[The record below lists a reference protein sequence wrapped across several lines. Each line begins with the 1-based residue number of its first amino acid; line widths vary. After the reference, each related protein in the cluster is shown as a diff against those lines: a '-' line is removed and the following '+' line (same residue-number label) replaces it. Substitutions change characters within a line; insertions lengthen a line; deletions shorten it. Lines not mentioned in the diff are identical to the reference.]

1 MKEGKIEIK
10 KRGEKVTLEISN
22 LTGNEIL
29 NLLTLSMKYII
40 EQMVEKKE
48 ERTALAAFIGSALI
62 KGFEKAEK
70 TNDQV

>member
-29 NLLTLSMKYII
+29 NLLTLSMENII

-48 ERTALAAFIGSALI
+48 ERTALAAFIG
-62 KGFEKAEK
+62 
-70 TNDQV
+70 